1 MRAARWAGPGIGFM
15 AFLVKTSLVA
25 DADGVGIVMAG
36 MHADLTFI
44 TGLEQAAILLNVIV
58 VADAFAMET
67 GVVTGLEHF
76 NSETL
81 VAAGRRTM
89 NDDQIYLSHNF

>member
-81 VAAGRRTM
+81 IAPRARAM
-89 NDDQIYLSHNF
+89 NND